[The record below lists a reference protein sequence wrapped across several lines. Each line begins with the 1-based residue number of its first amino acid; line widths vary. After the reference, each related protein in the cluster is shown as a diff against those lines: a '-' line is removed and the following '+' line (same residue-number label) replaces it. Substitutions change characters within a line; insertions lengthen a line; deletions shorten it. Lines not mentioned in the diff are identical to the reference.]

1 MFTIQDPLHCAKKIR
16 NQVLLTE
23 TWLLQLG
30 YWENTDEAF
39 RVVIRWD
46 LMFDLAI
53 KVPEFLLMC
62 SKSAINLLDKQ
73 DPSLVGE
80 LSAQYQL
87 FLDNGYH
94 GMGIYLKA
102 LQLFLEAFLDPDLCP
117 TRKIQKAWYTKNS
130 QPTEF
135 VSRETFT
142 DIKCA
147 IDGLFLYMVL
157 LMKEF
162 PESPIVPQYL
172 GSDINEL
179 VYAFVRIGMYYGRRS
194 NMEALRLAQGMEK
207 RNAYTNILK
216 NFKDEGFAHSRGRH
230 ILQRVTTEEPNEN
243 NITYKGKDIILQDI
257 IKAMKQGTADC
268 LADGN
273 DFKLSYLRDS
283 DHLKLP
289 ISKTDTNLYEN
300 ECCDVFEYHFGIESL
315 ETHFEDFHESAGK
328 EMVTT
333 PMGTFDRR
341 RVEAYYLNQGRSST
355 ASKARP
361 SRFYAN
367 EYNSSKLELYARE
380 NFCLVDDCTSTT
392 FLKKGDVVTLFKF
405 HRKNASEKPTKITGT
420 TLYMSKN
427 HTPYRSVCKE
437 HSSGLNV
444 WLHNQKWV
452 H

>member
-117 TRKIQKAWYTKNS
+117 TRRIQKAWYTKNS

-230 ILQRVTTEEPNEN
+230 ILQRVTTEEPLEN
-243 NITYKGKDIILQDI
+243 NITYKGKDIILQD
-257 IKAMKQGTADC
+257 
-268 LADGN
+268 N
-273 DFKLSYLRDS
+273 
-283 DHLKLP
+283 
-289 ISKTDTNLYEN
+289 
-300 ECCDVFEYHFGIESL
+300 
-315 ETHFEDFHESAGK
+315 
-328 EMVTT
+328 
-333 PMGTFDRR
+333 
-341 RVEAYYLNQGRSST
+341 
-355 ASKARP
+355 
-361 SRFYAN
+361 
-367 EYNSSKLELYARE
+367 
-380 NFCLVDDCTSTT
+380 
-392 FLKKGDVVTLFKF
+392 
-405 HRKNASEKPTKITGT
+405 
-420 TLYMSKN
+420 
-427 HTPYRSVCKE
+427 
-437 HSSGLNV
+437 
-444 WLHNQKWV
+444 
-452 H
+452 